1 MKMNL
6 SLETWKIRGHFT
18 ISRFSISQSNVLTV
32 ELRDGEFIG
41 RGECEPHAFDASVAQ
56 EVFNSIEQNR
66 ALIEAGINR
75 QELNDLLPAGPARNA
90 IDCAL
95 WDLEAKRTGRRAWEI
110 AGVTLNAPLTTAYTI
125 SLSSIQKMALH
136 ASNNRKRPLLKL
148 KLGKKNSLAIVNA
161 VRQAAPEAR
170 LIVDINEAWNID
182 DLNRL
187 AGPLSDLG
195 VELIEQPLPADEDE
209 QLSIY
214 LGPVPLCAD
223 ESCLDTN
230 SMSTLNDIYS
240 YVNIKLDKTGGLS
253 EALRLVEAAK
263 NNGFGVMV
271 GCMIG
276 TSLAMAPAMVI
287 GAMAEYCDL
296 DGPLLLE
303 RDRIPGLSY
312 ENSLIHVPTTDVW
325 G

>member
-1 MKMNL
+1 MHL
-6 SLETWKIRGHFT
+6 SLETWKIKGRFS

-32 ELRDGEFIG
+32 ELRDSGLIG
-41 RGECEPHAFDASVAQ
+41 RGECEPHEFDVELAQ
-56 EVFNSIEQNR
+56 DVLNSIEENR
-66 ALIEAGINR
+66 AVIEAGISR

-95 WDLEAKRTGRRAWEI
+95 WDLEAKRTGKRAWEI

-263 NNGFGVMV
+263 NNGFSVMV

>member
-1 MKMNL
+1 MHL
-6 SLETWKIRGHFT
+6 SLETWKIKGRFS

-32 ELRDGEFIG
+32 ELRDSGLIG
-41 RGECEPHAFDASVAQ
+41 RGECEPHEFDVELAQ
-56 EVFNSIEQNR
+56 DVLNSIEENR
-66 ALIEAGINR
+66 AVIEAGISM

-95 WDLEAKRTGRRAWEI
+95 WDLEAKRTGKRAWEI

-263 NNGFGVMV
+263 NNGFSVMV

>member
-6 SLETWKIRGHFT
+6 NLETWKIKGRFS

-32 ELRDGEFIG
+32 ELRDDGLIG
-41 RGECEPHAFDASVAQ
+41 RGECEPHEFDAEIAQ
-56 EVFNSIEQNR
+56 DVFDSIEKNR
-66 ALIEAGINR
+66 AVIEAGISR
-75 QELNDLLPAGPARNA
+75 QELGDLLPAGPARNA

-95 WDLEAKRTGRRAWEI
+95 WDLEAKRIGKRAWEI
-110 AGVTLNAPLTTAYTI
+110 AGVTLNSPLTTAYTI
-125 SLSSIQKMALH
+125 SLSNPREMALH
-136 ASNNRKRPLLKL
+136 ASNNCKRPLLKL
-148 KLGKKNSLAIVNA
+148 KLGKKESLAIVNA
-161 VRQAAPEAR
+161 VCQAAPEAR
-170 LIVDINEAWNID
+170 LIVDVNEAWNID

-187 AGPLSDLG
+187 ADPLSELG
-195 VELIEQPLPADEDE
+195 VELIEQPLPAEEDK
-209 QLSIY
+209 QLSKY

-230 SMSTLNDIYS
+230 SLSTLTDIYS

-263 NNGFGVMV
+263 NNGFGIMV
-271 GCMIG
+271 GCMNG

-287 GAMAEYCDL
+287 GAMADYCDL

-303 RDRIPGLSY
+303 QDRIPGLFY

>member
-1 MKMNL
+1 MHL
-6 SLETWKIRGHFT
+6 SLETWKIKGRFS

-32 ELRDGEFIG
+32 ELRDSGLIG
-41 RGECEPHAFDASVAQ
+41 RGECEPHEFDVELAQ
-56 EVFNSIEQNR
+56 DVLNSIEENR
-66 ALIEAGINR
+66 AVIEAGISR

-95 WDLEAKRTGRRAWEI
+95 WDLEAKRTGKRAWEI

-195 VELIEQPLPADEDE
+195 VELIEQPLPAGEDE

-230 SMSTLNDIYS
+230 SMFTLNDIYS

-263 NNGFGVMV
+263 KNGFGIMV
-271 GCMIG
+271 GCMNG

-287 GAMAEYCDL
+287 GAMADYCDL

-303 RDRIPGLSY
+303 QDRIPGLFY

>member
-110 AGVTLNAPLTTAYTI
+110 AGVTLNSPLTTAYTI
-125 SLSSIQKMALH
+125 SLSSPHEMALH
-136 ASNNRKRPLLKL
+136 ASNNHKRPLLKL
-148 KLGKKNSLAIVNA
+148 KLGKKDSLAKVKA

-170 LIVDINEAWNID
+170 LIVDVNEAWNIGE
-182 DLNRL
+182 LNRL

-195 VELIEQPLPADEDE
+195 VELIEQPLPAGEDN
-209 QLSIY
+209 QLTAY
-214 LGPVPLCAD
+214 RGPIPLCAD
-223 ESCLDTN
+223 ESCLDTS
-230 SMSTLNDIYS
+230 SMPSLNRAYS

-253 EALRLVEAAK
+253 EALRLTEAAK
-263 NNGFGVMV
+263 NSGFGIMV
-271 GCMIG
+271 GCMNG

-287 GAMAEYCDL
+287 GAMAEFCDL

-303 RDRIPGLSY
+303 QDRTPGLSY
-312 ENSLIHVPTTDVW
+312 VNSLIHVPTTDVW

>member
-1 MKMNL
+1 
-6 SLETWKIRGHFT
+6 
-18 ISRFSISQSNVLTV
+18 
-32 ELRDGEFIG
+32 
-41 RGECEPHAFDASVAQ
+41 
-56 EVFNSIEQNR
+56 
-66 ALIEAGINR
+66 
-75 QELNDLLPAGPARNA
+75 
-90 IDCAL
+90 
-95 WDLEAKRTGRRAWEI
+95 
-110 AGVTLNAPLTTAYTI
+110 
-125 SLSSIQKMALH
+125 MAVH
-136 ASNNRKRPLLKL
+136 TSNNRKRHLLKL
-148 KLGKKNSLAIVNA
+148 KLGKQNSLAIVNA

-263 NNGFGVMV
+263 NNGFSVMV

>member
-1 MKMNL
+1 MHL
-6 SLETWKIRGHFT
+6 SLETWKIKGRFS

-32 ELRDGEFIG
+32 ELRDSGLIG
-41 RGECEPHAFDASVAQ
+41 RGECEPHEFDVELAQ
-56 EVFNSIEQNR
+56 DVLNSIEENR
-66 ALIEAGINR
+66 AVIEAGISR

-95 WDLEAKRTGRRAWEI
+95 WDLEAKRTGKRAWEI

-148 KLGKKNSLAIVNA
+148 KLGKKESLAIVNA

-263 NNGFGVMV
+263 NNGFSVMV